1 MGGSVQTSNFNSP
14 RTGAAWRPSPLAPVQ
29 REALLNSSDMLRDRF
44 TRSNDSLTKLNRT
57 LSDPHASPISRGV
70 AVAQLSRDLG
80 NSLNGSGA
88 LQGQLDSVFSTSD
101 SYQKVVKGASG
112 QAFINTTR
120 TATRV
125 VLPALNTAGALAD
138 LTLSQ
143 TQALKDFTELQ
154 RTLIDPAA
162 SSGMKLAAAAKA
174 TQSASSLV
182 TKQQSLLRTIREA
195 DANYLQNPTYQRL
208 TQDIRSSG
216 TVTALS
222 KLDEVLSPRV
232 MRAAQV
238 AGSAGGIVMGV
249 LTLPKLLES
258 VSASYKQLRSTLYDS
273 AATDEKRL
281 DAVADF
287 SRASAGTISGVKGV
301 HMSLVDLTVL
311 ARSSKTFGSFA
322 TRVESIGFVARSTS
336 WISGLLRVLTP
347 IADMGM
353 LVADLVKL
361 KHSFSDPKATFWTQ
375 VRMGLNV
382 GLDALKLGSWLLP
395 QTAMIRMFY
404 MGTSFAQLGLTV
416 FDFGQTFLQTHGS
429 NSAPAPVQPPSSSLG
444 SGLRQVGRTLADSA
458 KFVSEQV
465 QSPSSPAA
473 QPSS

>member
-14 RTGAAWRPSPLAPVQ
+14 RTGAAWRPSPLAPEQ
-29 REALLNSSDMLRDRF
+29 REALIDSSDMLRDRF
-44 TRSNDSLTKLNRT
+44 TRGNDALTKLNRT
-57 LSDPHASPISRGV
+57 LADPHASPISRGL
-70 AVAQLSRDLG
+70 AIAQVSRDLG
-80 NSLNGSGA
+80 KSLDGAGA
-88 LQGQLDSVFSTSD
+88 LQGQLRSAFATPD
-101 SYQKVVKGASG
+101 SYQKTAKGASG
-112 QAFINTTR
+112 KAFTNTTR
-120 TATRV
+120 PPTRV

-143 TQALKDFTELQ
+143 TNALKDFTELQ
-154 RTLIDPAA
+154 RTLIDPN
-162 SSGMKLAAAAKA
+162 SSAGMKLAAAAKA

-182 TKQQSLLRTIREA
+182 TRQQALIRAIREA

-208 TQDIRSSG
+208 TQEMRSSG
-216 TVTALS
+216 TATALA
-222 KLDEVLSPRV
+222 KLDQMFSPRV
-232 MRAAQV
+232 MRGAQM

-249 LTLPKLLES
+249 LTLPKLVES
-258 VSASYKQLRSTLYDS
+258 VTASYKQLRSTLYDS
-273 AATDEKRL
+273 TATDEKRL
-281 DAVADF
+281 DAIADF
-287 SRASAGTISGVKGV
+287 SRASAGTIQGVKGV
-301 HMSLVDLTVL
+301 HMALGDLTEI
-311 ARSSKTFGSFA
+311 ARSSKTFGGFA

-416 FDFGQTFLQTHGS
+416 FDFGQTFLQTHGPK
-429 NSAPAPVQPPSSSLG
+429 AEPVQPPPSSSLG
-444 SGLRQVGRTLADSA
+444 SGLQQVGRTLADSA

-465 QSPSSPAA
+465 QAPSAPAA